1 MFCIVSRQVG
11 RCTWHVCV
19 FIGVPKRKQ
28 KKSIL
33 CLGHLVGGF
42 VSITKMFQFTR
53 LHKLL
58 YFQVAIIF
66 ILFLFFNIFSFLR
79 HFFLSFICIYKYIEE
94 FMKCPSVTLNNRRN
108 NTHLMTTKLYIKRK
122 MWYKHFFS
130 IEFQERFLL
139 IQQ

>member
-1 MFCIVSRQVG
+1 MACMCFH
-11 RCTWHVCV
+11 RCTKEKTKEEHFV
-19 FIGVPKRKQ
+19 FGAFGWWFRFDYQNVPIYPFTQ
-28 KKSIL
+28 VVIF
-33 CLGHLVGGF
+33 LGCYHFHIVF
-42 VSITKMFQFTR
+42 V
-53 LHKLL
+53 
-58 YFQVAIIF
+58 
-66 ILFLFFNIFSFLR
+66 FFNIFSFLR

-130 IEFQERFLL
+130 IEFQERFSL